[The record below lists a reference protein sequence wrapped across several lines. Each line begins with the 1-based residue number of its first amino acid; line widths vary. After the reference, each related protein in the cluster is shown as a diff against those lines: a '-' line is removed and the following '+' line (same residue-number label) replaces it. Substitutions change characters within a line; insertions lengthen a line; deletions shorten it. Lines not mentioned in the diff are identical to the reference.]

1 MPFRTALSGLNAAS
15 SELNVTANNVA
26 NANTTGFKGSR
37 AEFSDVFNTGALD
50 FRSNVVGNGV
60 KLANISQQFSQG
72 NVQFTNNNLDLA
84 ISGEGFFTLR
94 DTNGFFYSRNG
105 TFSVDRDGNVVNS
118 GNLRL
123 QVYPALPIGGFNTG
137 ILQDLQLQ
145 TTQSAPSAT
154 TSGAVSLNLPA
165 NAAAPAVAPFDPL
178 DPQTYNHTT
187 STAVYDSLGNVYNAT
202 FYFVRTG
209 VANQWQT
216 AVTVDGTQVGG
227 LQNLQFSS
235 TGTQT
240 VPAGGN
246 MTFGPFNPTNGAN
259 PISID
264 FDFTNT
270 TQFGGQFGVNSI
282 TQDGF
287 TSGRLTSIDIDDSGI
302 VFSRFTN
309 GRATQ
314 LGQLALSNFPNPQ
327 GLRQMGDTSWAETF
341 TSGDVIRGEPG
352 SASFGLIQS
361 GALEGS
367 NVDLTNELVSMI
379 TAQRN
384 FQANAQMISTAD
396 QVTQTIINIR

>member
-26 NANTTGFKGSR
+26 NANTTGFKSSR

-60 KLANISQQFSQG
+60 KLANIQQQFSQG

-94 DTNGFFYSRNG
+94 DSNGFFYSRNG

-118 GNLRL
+118 SNLRL

-137 ILQDLQLQ
+137 VLQDLQLQ

-154 TSGAVSLNLPA
+154 TSGTVSLNLPA
-165 NAAAPAVAPFDPL
+165 NAAPPTGGAFDPL
-178 DPQTYNHTT
+178 DPTTYNHTT

-202 FYFVRTG
+202 FYFIRTG
-209 VANQWQT
+209 TANQWQT

-240 VPAGGN
+240 VPAGG
-246 MTFGPFNPTNGAN
+246 TLTYGPFNPTNGAN
-259 PISID
+259 PINID
-264 FDFTNT
+264 FDFTDS
-270 TQFGGQFGVNSI
+270 TQFGGQFGVNGI

-287 TSGRLTSIDIDDSGI
+287 TSGRLTSIDIDDTGI
-302 VFSRFTN
+302 VFSRYTN

-327 GLRQMGDTSWAETF
+327 GLRQMGDTTWAETF
-341 TSGDVIRGEPG
+341 GSGDVIRGEPG

>member
-26 NANTTGFKGSR
+26 NANTTGFKSSR
-37 AEFSDVFNTGALD
+37 AEFADVFNTGALD

-60 KLANISQQFSQG
+60 KLSNISQQFSQG

-84 ISGEGFFTLR
+84 ISGEGFFTLA
-94 DTNGFFYSRNG
+94 DAGGMVYSRNG
-105 TFSVDRDGNVVNS
+105 TFSVERDGYVVNAQ
-118 GNLRL
+118 NQRL

-137 ILQDLQLQ
+137 SLQDLRLQ
-145 TTQSAPSAT
+145 TTQSPPSAT
-154 TSGAVSLNLPA
+154 TSGEVSLNLPA
-165 NAAAPAVAPFDPL
+165 NASAPTVAPFDAN

-202 FYFVRTG
+202 FYFIRTG
-209 VANQWQT
+209 TANQWQT
-216 AVTVDGTQVGG
+216 AVTVDGTQLGAP
-227 LQNLQFSS
+227 QDLQFSS
-235 TGTQT
+235 TGAQT
-240 VPAGGN
+240 IPAGGG

-259 PISID
+259 PVTID
-264 FDFTNT
+264 FNFANT
-270 TQFGGQFGVNSI
+270 TQFGSQFGVNSI

-287 TSGRLTSIDIDDSGI
+287 TSGRLTSIDIDDTGI

-327 GLRQMGDTSWAETF
+327 GLRQMGDTTWGETF
-341 TSGDVIRGEPG
+341 ASGDVIRGEPG

-367 NVDLTNELVSMI
+367 NVDLTNELVNMI

>member
-1 MPFRTALSGLNAAS
+1 MFRTALSGLNAAS
-15 SELNVTANNVA
+15 SELGVTANNVA
-26 NANTTGFKGSR
+26 NSNTTGFKSSR
-37 AEFSDVFNTGALD
+37 AEFTDVFNTGALD
-50 FRSNVVGNGV
+50 FRNNVVGNGV
-60 KLANISQQFSQG
+60 KLANISQQFAQG
-72 NVQFTNNNLDLA
+72 SVQFTNNNLDLA
-84 ISGEGFFTLR
+84 ISGEGFFTLS
-94 DTNGFFYSRNG
+94 DPSGFVYSRNG
-105 TFSVDRDGNVVNS
+105 TFSVDRDGLVVNAQQQ
-118 GNLRL
+118 RL

-137 ILQDLQLQ
+137 TLTDLQLQ
-145 TTQSAPSAT
+145 TTQSPPSAT
-154 TSGAVSLNLPA
+154 TTGEVSLNLPA
-165 NAAAPAVAPFDPL
+165 NASAPTVAPFDPL

-202 FYFVRTG
+202 FYFVRTAT
-209 VANQWQT
+209 ANQWQT
-216 AVTVDGTQVGG
+216 AVTIDGTQVGG
-227 LQNLQFSS
+227 LQNLQFSP
-235 TGTQT
+235 TGAQT

-246 MTFGPFNPTNGAN
+246 MVFGPFNPTTGAN
-259 PISID
+259 PMTID
-264 FDFTNT
+264 FDFAAT
-270 TQFGGQFGVNSI
+270 TQFGTQFGVNAI

-302 VFSRFTN
+302 VFSRYTN

-327 GLRQMGDTSWAETF
+327 GLRQMGDTTWAETF
-341 TSGDVIRGEPG
+341 GSGDVIRGEPG

-367 NVDLTNELVSMI
+367 NVDLTNELVTMI